1 MGNFIFRNLSL
12 HMPMRETSDE
22 IASSLYAHLRP
33 EDRERALY
41 NLNRYFEIVLGIFL
55 RRERQAAA
63 LRQRRVAAL
72 WKILTSCPR
81 LSTLTEQ
88 RSNPIQHQ

>member
-1 MGNFIFRNLSL
+1 MK
-12 HMPMRETSDE
+12 ETSNE
-22 IASSLYAHLRP
+22 IASSLFTHLRP

-55 RRERQAAA
+55 RRERQAEA
-63 LRQRRVAAL
+63 LRQRRVAAF

-81 LSTLTEQ
+81 LSTLCGQ
-88 RSNPIQHQ
+88 RSSVIQQ